1 MKYKDQRRQTYSFSL
16 VTLAAGL
23 LLASCGDSGADTTG
37 GQGGAGGTG
46 ATSSA
51 TSTSSTTSSNTS
63 ASSGGDLTP
72 TFYKDVAPIVYKNC
86 VSCHKVGGIAPFPL
100 VTFEDALPTS
110 GVMKSETAARTM
122 PPFHIN
128 NNGDCNTYRDAMWLS
143 DEEIATIGAWVD
155 GGSLE
160 GDPAD
165 APPLPPEPPGLN
177 KISTTLDMGVT
188 YTPDT
193 SLSDDYRCFLVD
205 PGLAEDH
212 YLTAYHVKPGEPRV
226 VHHVVVF
233 EPLTAAAQQQA
244 EELDAAEAGPGYT
257 CFGGASVPAQ
267 IVVGWAPGVPA
278 TRYPEGT
285 GLLVPAGRKLVLQV
299 HYNLSLGALPD
310 RTKVDLQLEKTVA
323 KPASIHAV
331 LDPTL
336 SLTPGMEEVH
346 AGATKN
352 GPNANVM
359 VYGVFPHMHT
369 LGRKL
374 SVNVMGGACLADV
387 PDYNFNWQQF
397 YMYKDPIAVPAGSK
411 LSIACQY
418 NTLGQVKTVTWG
430 EGTGDEMCVA
440 LLYTTK

>member
-1 MKYKDQRRQTYSFSL
+1 MHKYKRLQTYSFSL
-16 VTLAAGL
+16 TTIAAGL
-23 LLASCGDSGADTTG
+23 LLASCGDSGADTSG

-46 ATSSA
+46 ATSSTT
-51 TSTSSTTSSNTS
+51 TSTTTTTSSG
-63 ASSGGDLTP
+63 SSLAP
-72 TFYKDVAPIVYKNC
+72 TFYKDVAPIVYNNC
-86 VSCHKVGGIAPFPL
+86 VSCHKAGGIAPFPL
-100 VTFEDALPTS
+100 VDYKDALPTA
-110 GVMKSETAARTM
+110 GLMKSETASRNM

-128 NNGDCNTYRDAMWLS
+128 NHGDCNTYRDAQWLS
-143 DEEIATIGAWVD
+143 DEEIATIAAWVD

-160 GDPAD
+160 GNPAD
-165 APPLPPEPPGLN
+165 APPLPAEPPGLD
-177 KISTTLDMGVT
+177 KVSKTLDMGVK
-188 YTPDT
+188 YTPDA

-212 YLTAYHVKPGEPRV
+212 YLTAYHVKPGEPKV

-233 EPLTAAAQQQA
+233 APITEADQQKA

-267 IVVGWAPGVPA
+267 IMVGWAPGVPA

-285 GLLVPAGRKLVLQV
+285 GLRVAAGRKLVLQV
-299 HYNLSLGALPD
+299 HYNLSTGALPD
-310 RTKVDLQLEKTVA
+310 QTKVDLELEKTVA
-323 KPASIHAV
+323 KPASIHTV
-331 LDPTL
+331 LDVNL

-352 GPNANVM
+352 GPNTDVM
-359 VYGVFPHMHT
+359 VHGVFPHMHT

-387 PDYNFNWQQF
+387 PDYDFNWQQF

-440 LLYTTK
+440 LLYITK